1 MRPVADLWSEDKE
14 YTRSDWK
21 YEVCN
26 DATNLGYWEWV
37 ANQKNMAEAEQENII
52 LEPIDK

>member
-1 MRPVADLWSEDKE
+1 MRPVADLWSEDKQ

-37 ANQKNMAEAEQENII
+37 ANQKSMAEAEQENII